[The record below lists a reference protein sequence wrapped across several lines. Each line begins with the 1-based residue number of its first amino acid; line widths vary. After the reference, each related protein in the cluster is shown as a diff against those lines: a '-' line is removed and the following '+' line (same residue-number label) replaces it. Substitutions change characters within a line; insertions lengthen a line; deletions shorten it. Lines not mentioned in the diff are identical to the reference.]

1 MLATATY
8 FNTTGFFFP
17 QVFLVMEICTKSGM
31 VTCDIETDFVS
42 NTEETQMNTT
52 LSKKALLFFASLT
65 LLFLLGPH
73 GDSRVSAIDRNTYRN
88 LKTFSEVL
96 DMVEKNY
103 VEPVENSKLIQGAIN
118 GMIKSLDPHSSFMTP
133 EMYKD
138 LEVETRGSFGGLGI
152 EITILKEVLTVV
164 SPIEDTPAYIAGIKA
179 GDQIIRIDGKT
190 TKDITITEAV
200 KRLRGPRDTKV
211 TITIMRE
218 GLAKPKDYVITRS
231 IIKIRSVKTR
241 VYDDQIGYIRIAS
254 FQERTVDDVKK
265 ALQEIDTKARPLK
278 GLVLDMR
285 NNPGGLLNQSV
296 EVSDLFLKSGIIVST
311 RGRSKEMESKAMAR
325 NDGSEPTCPIV
336 ILVNEGTAS
345 AAEIVSGALQDNGR
359 ALILGAQTFGK
370 GSVQTVIPL
379 EGGSALKLTTAK
391 YYTPNGRSIQAEGIT
406 PDIVVKLIR
415 PAEEKEA
422 AKELPEDHLIRER
435 DLKGHIKS
443 PKEIEAKPL
452 ESNKDKPE
460 ETLARDNQLKNAID
474 ILKSWDIL
482 KRNLKG

>member
-1 MLATATY
+1 MNA
-8 FNTTGFFFP
+8 FF
-17 QVFLVMEICTKSGM
+17 
-31 VTCDIETDFVS
+31 
-42 NTEETQMNTT
+42 
-52 LSKKALLFFASLT
+52 SKRALLLFAFLT
-65 LLFLLGPH
+65 VMILLGPY

-103 VEPVENSKLIQGAIN
+103 VEPVENDKLMQGAIN
-118 GMIKSLDPHSSFMTP
+118 GMIKSLDPHSSFMTAD
-133 EMYKD
+133 MYKE

-152 EITILKEVLTVV
+152 EITILKDVLTVV

-179 GDQIIRIDGKT
+179 GDQIIRIDGKS

-200 KRLRGPRDTKV
+200 KKLRGPKDTKV

-218 GLAKPKDYVITRS
+218 GMTKPKDFVITRS
-231 IIKIRSVKTR
+231 IIKIKSVKSKL
-241 VYDDQIGYIRIAS
+241 YDDQIGYIRIAS

-265 ALQEIDTKARPLK
+265 ALKEIEAKARPLK
-278 GLVLDMR
+278 GIVIDMR
-285 NNPGGLLNQSV
+285 NNPGGLLNQSI

-311 RGRSKEMESKAMAR
+311 RGRSKNMESKAMAKD
-325 NDGSEPTCPIV
+325 DGDEPTCPIV
-336 ILVNEGTAS
+336 VLVNEGTAS

-359 ALILGAQTFGK
+359 AVILGTQTFGK

-379 EGGSALKLTTAK
+379 EDGAALKLTTAK
-391 YYTPNGRSIQAEGIT
+391 YYTPKGRSIQAEGIT

-415 PAEEKEA
+415 PAEEKNGTE
-422 AKELPEDHLIRER
+422 EQLMRIRER

-443 PKEIEAKPL
+443 AKELESKPEDPKEDPKKDPKGEAKKEVDNL
-452 ESNKDKPE
+452 DK
-460 ETLARDNQLKNAID
+460 DNQLKNAID

-482 KRNLKG
+482 KRNMKG